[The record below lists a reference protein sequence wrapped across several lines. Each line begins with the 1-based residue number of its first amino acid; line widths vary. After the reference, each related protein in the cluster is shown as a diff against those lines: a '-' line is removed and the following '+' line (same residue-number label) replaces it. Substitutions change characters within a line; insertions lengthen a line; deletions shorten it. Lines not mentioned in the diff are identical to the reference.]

1 MVKSCNFE
9 TLYKICFYN
18 FCLNVKN
25 LLEKIAVKD
34 YPVGIGG
41 CRSNDHGYDCCE
53 YDITVFD
60 GKKQKESVL
69 EYDGVFYQIYHG
81 SLTETSP
88 DILLQ
93 YHDMTILYDEQWELR
108 ILLSKIK
115 EKKEQIFNS
124 YVKNCLIEA
133 GICVTKAK
141 NELDT
146 NTYASSWIKSGAYF
160 IADAIAVMNFER
172 PSPVHMLKFL
182 RGLDKN
188 KINEFIS
195 VVTELIGIER
205 ATPSLLSRMSKS
217 VMGISDMI
225 EDNSHSKIIKQKYH
239 YLENHSLLSDCYFY
253 LGYITRNNFMK
264 IQNLHR
270 KPEFIHILK
279 TAFDLESDT
288 TKIESYANELQQA
301 ANSLLSSLHK

>member
-1 MVKSCNFE
+1 MVKSYNFE
-9 TLYKICFYN
+9 TLYKFYFYN
-18 FCLNVKN
+18 FCLDVKN

-41 CRSNDHGYDCCE
+41 CRNNDHSYECCE

-60 GKKQKESVL
+60 GKRQKESII
-69 EYDGVFYQIYHG
+69 EYGGMFYQIYHG
-81 SLTETSP
+81 SLTETSS

-93 YHDMTILYDEQWELR
+93 YHNMTILYDEQWELR
-108 ILLSKIK
+108 TLLTKIK

-141 NELDT
+141 NELGT
-146 NTYASSWIKSGAYF
+146 NTYASSWLKAGAYF
-160 IADAIAVMNFER
+160 IADAISVMNFQR

-182 RGLDKN
+182 RAFDKN

-195 VVTELIGIER
+195 IITELIGIER

-217 VMGISDMI
+217 TMGFSDMV
-225 EDNSHSKIIKQKYH
+225 EDNTHSKIIGQKYH
-239 YLENHSLLSDCYFY
+239 YLKNHSLLSDCYFY
-253 LGYITRNNFMK
+253 LGYVTRNNFMK

-270 KPEFIHILK
+270 KPELIHILK
-279 TAFDLESDT
+279 TAFDLENDAIKT
-288 TKIESYANELQQA
+288 ESHADELKRA
-301 ANSLLSSLHK
+301 AHSLLSSLHK